1 MNTMKH
7 AGGIGWRA
15 RLQLFLYWLVRVDP
29 EVMTGCP
36 VIDRFHM
43 QAKAALLLAVASIAV
58 FAWGAFLLLFWPWYI
73 ALPLLCPIIVWMVLL
88 DQAMGSAN
96 WKLQGILRR
105 PGSRQALLGWAV
117 ILGLVASNATLGL
130 RLGIAGVTSSAT
142 AYSATMAM
150 SHETIAAQEEKD
162 RNEANAALRANGE
175 AEKQQ
180 RWRDMLGAD
189 DAAVKEAAAAL
200 EKLQQQIADARKNR
214 ESAASTVADAQ
225 VSADCEMHGGRGSG
239 CKRGRGPKYR
249 AALFRSAAANAAMG
263 RSAADLAALEGQLP
277 DAESKYQDA
286 LKTFRAREA
295 DYLTAAQA
303 IDERVA
309 RDAVPPR
316 NDPVMAYRALQ
327 KIYQSPD
334 GAGTQFYS
342 HLMLML
348 LLTVELSYVLV
359 SEYFGHAS
367 VYMVRLM
374 ARTRVLAAEVAEDT
388 RRKIAALFGKDDGDD
403 PDDDPPGGVAYRVLP
418 RFGDDD

>member
-1 MNTMKH
+1 M
-7 AGGIGWRA
+7 R
-15 RLQLFLYWLVRVDP
+15 RLQPRKKK
-29 EVMTGCP
+29 E
-36 VIDRFHM
+36 
-43 QAKAALLLAVASIAV
+43 
-58 FAWGAFLLLFWPWYI
+58 
-73 ALPLLCPIIVWMVLL
+73 
-88 DQAMGSAN
+88 
-96 WKLQGILRR
+96 
-105 PGSRQALLGWAV
+105 
-117 ILGLVASNATLGL
+117 
-130 RLGIAGVTSSAT
+130 
-142 AYSATMAM
+142 
-150 SHETIAAQEEKD
+150 

-180 RWRDMLGAD
+180 IWRDMLGAD
-189 DAAVKEAAAAL
+189 DAAVKEAAADLTAL
-200 EKLQQQIADARKNR
+200 KRQIADARKNR
-214 ESAASTVADAQ
+214 ESAAGTVADAQ

-249 AALFRSAAANAAMG
+249 AALIRSAAANAAMG
-263 RSAADLAALEGQLP
+263 RSAADLAALEAQLP

-295 DYLTAAQA
+295 DYLKAAQA

-327 KIYQSPD
+327 KIYQSSD
-334 GAGTQFYS
+334 GEGTQFYS

-374 ARTRVLAAEVAEDT
+374 SRTRVLAAEVAEDT
-388 RRKIAALFGKDDGDD
+388 RRKIAALFGKDD
-403 PDDDPPGGVAYRVLP
+403 DDDPPGGVAYRVLP